1 MTTHPTDQDKF
12 LRTYPNINTSNLAA
26 IDVQVTHRIILEHP
40 ADNEPTLILA
50 FSGVNMDHTI
60 VNAIKRCV
68 YLYIPVYRFHRSN
81 TYIDINKTRGV
92 HNFDHLHY
100 MISCIPIYDV
110 PITNI
115 AKAIATAP
123 IYSPSAYMS
132 NPILKQMFQTHFD
145 VQEAQADDD
154 STNTTTNLDSD
165 ILPNEMTEYKIEVFM
180 SVVNNTTKDT
190 FASTHDLTLHI
201 NGQPSDTYKASNT
214 TMDHSNKPITIQ
226 RKRFDLIPLRP
237 GDSVTFKATANVSI
251 SRLIPYFETTTSIG
265 IEHKDDGSFVL
276 KYESLGQTRP
286 VTIYNTAI
294 DILVI
299 KLQGLGKFLEF
310 NKSDYIARAM
320 STNTSKFNI
329 TIHGEEDTLGNMLTM
344 TLQRNP
350 AIEFAGYA
358 LDKPG
363 GNILE
368 LIVAA
373 KNKYETLDIIIEAI
387 RYLVA
392 LLDKLV
398 LPIPNT

>member
-1 MTTHPTDQDKF
+1 MTTYPTDQDKF
-12 LRTYPNINTSNLAA
+12 LRTYPNIDPSNLAA
-26 IDVQVTHRIILEHP
+26 INVQVIHRIILEHP

-60 VNAIKRCV
+60 VNAIKRCI
-68 YLYIPVYRFHRSN
+68 YLYVPVYRFHKSN
-81 TYIDINKTRGV
+81 MHIDINKTRGV

-100 MISCIPIYDV
+100 MISCIPVYDI
-110 PITNI
+110 PIT
-115 AKAIATAP
+115 KS

-145 VQEAQADDD
+145 VRSIQADDTTD
-154 STNTTTNLDSD
+154 DNTTNTATDLDAG
-165 ILPNEMTEYKIEVFM
+165 ILPNEMTEHKIEVFM

-190 FASTHDLTLHI
+190 FASTHDLILHI
-201 NGQPSDTYKASNT
+201 NGQPSNNYKSANT
-214 TMDHSNKPITIQ
+214 TMDHTNKPITIQ

-276 KYESLGQTRP
+276 KYESLGQTHP

-310 NKSDYIARAM
+310 NKPDYIAKAM

-329 TIHGEEDTLGNMLTM
+329 TIRGEEDTLGNMLTM

-350 AIEFAGYA
+350 NIEFAGYA

-363 GNILE
+363 GNLLE
-368 LIVAA
+368 LVVAA
-373 KNKYETLDIIIEAI
+373 KQLNKTLDIIIEAI

-392 LLDKLV
+392 LLNKLV
-398 LPIPNT
+398 LPTP